1 MSQCSAER
9 FVPPHSGYAEPSARC
24 IVPPIFSSKRMLR
37 VKTRTRVVQP
47 ERELAHPPRALV
59 ERDHLLQ
66 EVLAARGGR
75 LDDLALLE
83 AQAHVVHLPAAEDRG
98 EREA

>member
-9 FVPPHSGYAEPSARC
+9 FVPPHSGYAVPSARC

-37 VKTRTRVVQP
+37 VKTRTASFRP
-47 ERELAHPPRALV
+47 KASSPTRRAPSSSATISC
-59 ERDHLLQ
+59 E
-66 EVLAARGGR
+66 EVLAARGRR
-75 LDDLALLE
+75 LDHLARLE
-83 AQAHVVHLPAAEDRG
+83 AQAHVVDLPAAEDRR